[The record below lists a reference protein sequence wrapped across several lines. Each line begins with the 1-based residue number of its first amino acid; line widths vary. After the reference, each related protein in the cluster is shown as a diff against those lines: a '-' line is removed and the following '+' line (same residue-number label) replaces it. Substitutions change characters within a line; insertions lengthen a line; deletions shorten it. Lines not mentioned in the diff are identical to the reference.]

1 MSENK
6 AWVYLLA
13 REVPDVMG
21 QGMSLS
27 SIVLGGEWVNGS
39 HQLYPAFAT
48 EFDAMAFK
56 RSVDGAMA
64 CEVLAL
70 QVALDVPSAGYDVPE
85 ADVENEVPD
94 DVTVSFGDTED
105 EED

>member
-1 MSENK
+1 MSDNK

-56 RSVDGAMA
+56 RSVDGALA

-70 QVALDVPSAGYDVPE
+70 QVALDVPE
-85 ADVENEVPD
+85 ADVENDVPED
-94 DVTVSFGDTED
+94 NTVSFGDIED
-105 EED
+105 AED